1 MVIESVSSLIINSV
15 FGFDLSHGCSEYS
28 TQLNAARIKVLR
40 AQDGVVG
47 EMKEDAGKSLL
58 RVTKD
63 ATAYRK
69 VLKGLIVQV
78 ITTKSPHTLYIFLLP
93 LFHNIELSNIIHI
106 HIDANESIYI
116 IMSRFISIYM
126 NMDNVRKSYIVKRR
140 EYLAI
145 HAHFGS
151 EKRFRDH

>member
-1 MVIESVSSLIINSV
+1 V

-78 ITTKSPHTLYIFLLP
+78 ITTKSPHTLYIG
-93 LFHNIELSNIIHI
+93 LSSIIHI
-106 HIDANESIYI
+106 YIDANESIYI

-126 NMDNVRKSYIVKRR
+126 NVNNARKSYIVKRR

>member
-1 MVIESVSSLIINSV
+1 MEGRCEHHTEKISIDSNCIFAKKCSTVVIESVSFLIINSV

-69 VLKGLIVQV
+69 
-78 ITTKSPHTLYIFLLP
+78 S
-93 LFHNIELSNIIHI
+93 
-106 HIDANESIYI
+106 
-116 IMSRFISIYM
+116 SRASSC
-126 NMDNVRKSYIVKRR
+126 R
-140 EYLAI
+140 
-145 HAHFGS
+145 
-151 EKRFRDH
+151 